1 MSDIDISFSIRNI
14 LLLQFLTL
22 LVVREPAFQL
32 CQKLL
37 KVWKSLRA
45 PFLSRKHPSRG
56 KKGKFWE
63 VDMTKFEP

>member
-1 MSDIDISFSIRNI
+1 MSDNELSFGIRNI
-14 LLLQFLTL
+14 LLLQLLTL
-22 LVVREPAFQL
+22 VVVRESAFQF

-45 PFLSRKHPSRG
+45 RFLSREHSSQG